1 MKDNMKEPTLEREYT
16 QLWSESHYGSVAI
29 ARQYREPDYIGD
41 SKNPENRPIY
51 VALEGHQ
58 PRPLDEVLLEN
69 QQLNQ
74 DIIKKERESTKRI
87 DDNVELLRRRIEDL
101 EDKVLILEYK
111 KWYQFWK

>member
-1 MKDNMKEPTLEREYT
+1 MKTKPTLET
-16 QLWSESHYGSVAI
+16 AV
-29 ARQYREPDYIGD
+29 D
-41 SKNPENRPIY
+41 
-51 VALEGHQ
+51 
-58 PRPLDEVLLEN
+58 RPLDEVLLEN
-69 QQLNQ
+69 QQFNQ

>member
-1 MKDNMKEPTLEREYT
+1 LDSLKYTMKTKPTLET
-16 QLWSESHYGSVAI
+16 AV
-29 ARQYREPDYIGD
+29 D
-41 SKNPENRPIY
+41 
-51 VALEGHQ
+51 
-58 PRPLDEVLLEN
+58 RPLDEVLLEN
-69 QQLNQ
+69 QQFNQ